1 GLAVLRADGL
11 EIVALPRDLDVG
23 VALRVQLL
31 PDLRFGHRLV
41 TWDEDCPSRPGSCDY
56 QASGHKQRGAAAQG
70 RNDSTIHGVLLM
82 LDPSTTAG
90 KPPAFN
96 AALSRARRPDN
107 SALNRPAD
115 GAPAHRR

>member
-31 PDLRFGHRLV
+31 PDLRFGHGLV
-41 TWDEDCPSRPGSCDY
+41 TGDEDRPSRPGSCDY
-56 QASGHKQRGAAAQG
+56 QASGHEQRGAAAQG

-82 LDPSTTAG
+82 LDSSTAAG
-90 KPPAFN
+90 KHPAFN
-96 AALSRARRPDN
+96 AALSRA
-107 SALNRPAD
+107 PA
-115 GAPAHRR
+115 PR